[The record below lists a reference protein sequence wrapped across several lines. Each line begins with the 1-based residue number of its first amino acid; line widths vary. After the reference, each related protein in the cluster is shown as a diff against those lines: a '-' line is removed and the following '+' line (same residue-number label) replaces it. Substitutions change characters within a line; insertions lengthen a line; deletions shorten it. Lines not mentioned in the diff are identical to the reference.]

1 MCMPSPAS
9 CQLAPPTRRKIP
21 LGRHPATSLT
31 FAMRWAVGILFASLQ
46 FWLWSPSTCD
56 TPSRPKRYAV
66 NLDLEPQ
73 ERWKE
78 VAQDFASE
86 LSELLKAVEKLVPPE
101 VIDIVSIIEADVET
115 YLPYPYNL
123 EIVGIAANTKVTVG
137 ELVLGNTIYELTA
150 FGRSGKGSLACTS
163 IVAEALNGT
172 IYHGRNLD
180 YNLTDVLRNLTIV
193 VDFQQSGK
201 TVYTGTTFAGYVLL
215 SGG

>member
-1 MCMPSPAS
+1 
-9 CQLAPPTRRKIP
+9 
-21 LGRHPATSLT
+21 
-31 FAMRWAVGILFASLQ
+31 MRWTVCILFVSLQ

-180 YNLTDVLRNLTIV
+180 YNLTNVLRNLTIV
-193 VDFQQSGK
+193 VDFP
-201 TVYTGTTFAGYVLL
+201 LC
-215 SGG
+215 

>member
-1 MCMPSPAS
+1 MQYAGRTSLPGPVRQYASTAFEGREEPSPS
-9 CQLAPPTRRKIP
+9 PYQLAPPTRRKSIKIP
-21 LGRHPATSLT
+21 PGRRSATSLT
-31 FAMRWAVGILFASLQ
+31 FEMRWTVCILFVSLQ

-123 EIVGIAANTKVTVG
+123 EIVGIAANTKVHAGVG
-137 ELVLGNTIYELTA
+137 NCV
-150 FGRSGKGSLACTS
+150 S
-163 IVAEALNGT
+163 
-172 IYHGRNLD
+172 D
-180 YNLTDVLRNLTIV
+180 
-193 VDFQQSGK
+193 
-201 TVYTGTTFAGYVLL
+201 
-215 SGG
+215 